1 MKKVIVLFVAIV
13 LTCTLT
19 GCFGDEYPRITLHRD
34 IWRFTEN
41 EIYVNGYIL
50 DEENPYNR
58 IQTKDGVDIVIHF
71 KEAQK

>member
-1 MKKVIVLFVAIV
+1 MKKAIALFVSIM

-19 GCFGDEYPRITLHRD
+19 GCFEDQYPRIILCRD
-34 IWRFTEN
+34 TWKFSEN

-58 IQTKDGVDIVIHF
+58 IQTEDGVDIVIHF
-71 KEAQK
+71 KEAQE